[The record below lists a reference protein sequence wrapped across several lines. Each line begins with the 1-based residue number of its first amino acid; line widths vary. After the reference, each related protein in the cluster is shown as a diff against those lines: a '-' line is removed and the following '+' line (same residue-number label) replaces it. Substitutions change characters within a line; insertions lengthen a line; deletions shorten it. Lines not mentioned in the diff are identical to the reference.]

1 MTRFFA
7 LLRLRTGGLAV
18 HITEQLG
25 RENGRDYALRILKDN
40 IIRLEL
46 EPGSSISD
54 REVAAQLSLSRT
66 PVREAL
72 LELAKSKVVDIYPQ
86 KGSVVSLI
94 DYDLVEEAY
103 FVRNV
108 LETAVVG
115 LVCEKASDSSLEE
128 LESNIKL
135 QWFYEQDRVL
145 EKLMELD
152 DEFHHLL
159 FKAAGKLQAYEMM
172 KGMMVHFDRVRNM
185 ALGTIKDRSLV
196 EDHEKILKAVR
207 DKDPETARNLMAKH
221 LSRYRVDEEEVRR
234 RYPGYF
240 KPAARLAGGHRL

>member
-1 MTRFFA
+1 MSNKA
-7 LLRLRTGGLAV
+7 LPEGKKQVRKDDEIMR
-18 HITEQLG
+18 ITEQLG
-25 RENGRDYALRILKDN
+25 RENGRDYALRMLKEN
-40 IIRLEL
+40 IVRLEL

-54 REVAAQLSLSRT
+54 REVAARLSLSRT

-72 LELAKSKVVDIYPQ
+72 LELAKSRVVDIYPQ
-86 KGSVVSLI
+86 RGSVVSLI

-103 FVRNV
+103 FVRKV
-108 LETAVVG
+108 LETAVVE
-115 LVCEKASDSSLEE
+115 LACEKAADSLPEDLED
-128 LESNIKL
+128 NVKL
-135 QWFYEQDRVL
+135 QRFYQQERNT

-152 DEFHHLL
+152 DEFHRLI
-159 FKAAGKLQAYEMM
+159 FKAAGKMQAYEMM

-207 DKDPETARNLMAKH
+207 SHDKESARALMEKH
-221 LSRYRVDEEEVRR
+221 LSRYQVGEEEVRR

-240 KPAARLAGGHRL
+240 KPVTGD

>member
-1 MTRFFA
+1 MY
-7 LLRLRTGGLAV
+7 
-18 HITEQLG
+18 ITEQLA
-25 RENGRDYALRILKDN
+25 RENGRDYALRTLKEN

-54 REVAAQLSLSRT
+54 REVAARLSLSRT

-72 LELAKSKVVDIYPQ
+72 LELAKAKVVDIYPQ

-103 FVRNV
+103 FVRSV

-115 LVCEKASDSSLEE
+115 QACQKADDGAIGEME
-128 LESNIKL
+128 ANVKL
-135 QWFYEQDRVL
+135 QWFYQQDRVL
-145 EKLMELD
+145 DKLLELD
-152 DEFHHLL
+152 DEFHRLL
-159 FKAAGKLQAYEMM
+159 FKAAGKMQAYEMM

-185 ALGTIKDRSLV
+185 ALGTLKDQSLV
-196 EDHEKILKAVR
+196 EDHEKILEAVKMR
-207 DKDPETARNLMAKH
+207 DEDTARALIDRH
-221 LSRYRVDEEEVRR
+221 LKRYQVDEEEVRR

-240 KPAARLAGGHRL
+240 KPETARNPL

>member
-1 MTRFFA
+1 MR
-7 LLRLRTGGLAV
+7 
-18 HITEQLG
+18 ITEQLG
-25 RENGRDYALRILKDN
+25 RENGRDYALRLLKEN
-40 IIRLEL
+40 FVRLEL

-54 REVAAQLSLSRT
+54 REVAARLSLSRT

-72 LELAKSKVVDIYPQ
+72 LELAKSRVVDIYPQ
-86 KGSVVSLI
+86 RGSVVSLI

-103 FVRNV
+103 FVRKV
-108 LETAVVG
+108 LETAVVE
-115 LVCEKASDSSLEE
+115 LACEKAADSLPEDLED
-128 LESNIKL
+128 NVKL
-135 QWFYEQDRVL
+135 QRFYQQERNT

-152 DEFHHLL
+152 DEFHRLI
-159 FKAAGKLQAYEMM
+159 FKAAGKMQAYEMM

-207 DKDPETARNLMAKH
+207 SHDKESARALMEKH
-221 LSRYRVDEEEVRR
+221 LSRYQVDEEEVRR

-240 KPAARLAGGHRL
+240 KPVTGD

>member
-1 MTRFFA
+1 M
-7 LLRLRTGGLAV
+7 LK
-18 HITEQLG
+18 
-25 RENGRDYALRILKDN
+25 ENIV
-40 IIRLEL
+40 RLEL

-72 LELAKSKVVDIYPQ
+72 LELAKSRVVDIYPQ
-86 KGSVVSLI
+86 RGSVVSLI

-103 FVRNV
+103 FVRKV
-108 LETAVVG
+108 LETAVVE
-115 LVCEKASDSSLEE
+115 LACEKAADSLPEDLED
-128 LESNIKL
+128 NVKL
-135 QWFYEQDRVL
+135 QRFYQQERNT

-152 DEFHHLL
+152 DEFHRLI
-159 FKAAGKLQAYEMM
+159 FKAAGKMQAYEIM
-172 KGMMVHFDRVRNM
+172 KGMMVHVDRVRNM

-207 DKDPETARNLMAKH
+207 SHDKESARALMEKH
-221 LSRYRVDEEEVRR
+221 LSRYQVDEEDVMR

-240 KPAARLAGGHRL
+240 KPVTGD

>member
-1 MTRFFA
+1 MR
-7 LLRLRTGGLAV
+7 
-18 HITEQLG
+18 ITEQLG
-25 RENGRDYALRILKDN
+25 RENGRDYALRMLKEN
-40 IIRLEL
+40 IVRLEL

-72 LELAKSKVVDIYPQ
+72 LELAKSRVVDIYPQ
-86 KGSVVSLI
+86 RGSVVSLI

-103 FVRNV
+103 FVRKV
-108 LETAVVG
+108 LETAVVE
-115 LVCEKASDSSLEE
+115 LACEKAADSLPEDLED
-128 LESNIKL
+128 NVKL
-135 QWFYEQDRVL
+135 QRFYQQERNT

-152 DEFHHLL
+152 DEFHRLI
-159 FKAAGKLQAYEMM
+159 FKAAGKMQAYEMM

-207 DKDPETARNLMAKH
+207 NHDKESARALMEKH
-221 LSRYRVDEEEVRR
+221 LSRYQVDEEEVRR

-240 KPAARLAGGHRL
+240 KPVTGD

>member
-1 MTRFFA
+1 M
-7 LLRLRTGGLAV
+7 
-18 HITEQLG
+18 
-25 RENGRDYALRILKDN
+25 
-40 IIRLEL
+40 
-46 EPGSSISD
+46 
-54 REVAAQLSLSRT
+54 
-66 PVREAL
+66 
-72 LELAKSKVVDIYPQ
+72 
-86 KGSVVSLI
+86 SLI

-108 LETAVVG
+108 LETAVVE
-115 LVCEKASDSSLEE
+115 LACEKAAESSLEE

-159 FKAAGKLQAYEMM
+159 FKTAGKLQAYEMM

-207 DKDPETARNLMAKH
+207 DRDPETARKLMAKH

-240 KPAARLAGGHRL
+240 KPAAKLAGGHRP

>member
-1 MTRFFA
+1 MR
-7 LLRLRTGGLAV
+7 
-18 HITEQLG
+18 ITEQLG
-25 RENGRDYALRILKDN
+25 RENGRDYALRMLKEN
-40 IIRLEL
+40 IVRLEL

-54 REVAAQLSLSRT
+54 REVAARLSLSRT

-72 LELAKSKVVDIYPQ
+72 LELAKSRVVDIYPQ
-86 KGSVVSLI
+86 RGSVVSLI

-103 FVRNV
+103 FVRKV
-108 LETAVVG
+108 LETAVVE
-115 LVCEKASDSSLEE
+115 LACEKAADSLPEDLED
-128 LESNIKL
+128 NVKL
-135 QWFYEQDRVL
+135 QRFYQQERNT

-152 DEFHHLL
+152 DEFHRLI
-159 FKAAGKLQAYEMM
+159 FKAAGKMQAYEMM

-207 DKDPETARNLMAKH
+207 SHDKESARALMEKH
-221 LSRYRVDEEEVRR
+221 LSRYQVDEEEVRR

-240 KPAARLAGGHRL
+240 KPVTGD

>member
-1 MTRFFA
+1 MR
-7 LLRLRTGGLAV
+7 
-18 HITEQLG
+18 ITEQLG
-25 RENGRDYALRILKDN
+25 RENGRDYALRMLKEN
-40 IIRLEL
+40 IVRLEL

-54 REVAAQLSLSRT
+54 REVAARLSLSRT

-72 LELAKSKVVDIYPQ
+72 LELAKSRVVDIYPQ
-86 KGSVVSLI
+86 RGSVVSLI

-103 FVRNV
+103 FVRKV
-108 LETAVVG
+108 LETAVVE
-115 LVCEKASDSSLEE
+115 LACEKAADSLPEDLED
-128 LESNIKL
+128 NVKL
-135 QWFYEQDRVL
+135 QRFYQQERNT

-152 DEFHHLL
+152 DEFHRLI
-159 FKAAGKLQAYEMM
+159 FKAAGKMQAYEMM

-207 DKDPETARNLMAKH
+207 SHDKESARALMDKH
-221 LSRYRVDEEEVRR
+221 LSRYQVDEEEVRR

-240 KPAARLAGGHRL
+240 KPVTGD